1 MSTAVVSWAKHN
13 IHDTYHTNDHNG
25 TIMKN
30 LSKIGMLPVNRLSGP
45 GGMTGPETAGPVNRP
60 ITQ

>member
-1 MSTAVVSWAKHN
+1 MSSTFPDVILTRDV
-13 IHDTYHTNDHNG
+13 TG
-25 TIMKN
+25 
-30 LSKIGMLPVNRLSGP
+30 LPINRLSGP